1 MKQIRL
7 KNISN
12 NYFHQAWELYE
23 DAFPFEERRLLN
35 DQICVLKKDN
45 YHFDVLIENKQFIG
59 FILWWDFETHRYI
72 EHFATSVYQRNKG
85 FGKLILTKYI
95 DTNDKPIILE
105 VELPST
111 SLKVRRIKFYE
122 RIGFKLNQ
130 HYYEIPPLEEGQT
143 PLQLLLMSYPNFIS
157 EKDVELFVKKYH
169 PIIFKNES

>member
-12 NYFHQAWELYE
+12 NYFHQAWRLYE
-23 DAFPFEERRLLN
+23 DAFPFEERRLLD

-72 EHFATSVYQRNKG
+72 EHFATSVQQRNKG
-85 FGKLILTKYI
+85 LGKLILTKYI

-130 HYYEIPPLEEGQT
+130 HYYEIPPLEEGQN
-143 PLQLLLMSYPNFIS
+143 PLQLLLMSYPILRPRLRS
-157 EKDVELFVKKYH
+157 L
-169 PIIFKNES
+169 